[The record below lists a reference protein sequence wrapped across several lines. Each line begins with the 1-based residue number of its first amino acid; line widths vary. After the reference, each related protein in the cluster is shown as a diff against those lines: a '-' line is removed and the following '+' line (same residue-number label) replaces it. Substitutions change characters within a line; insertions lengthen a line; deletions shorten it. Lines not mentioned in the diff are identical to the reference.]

1 VIIFEIVSELDI
13 DLFAKVEIQ
22 LQIIE
27 KIFIINKSFNNE
39 PYYDKIINSNINRLN
54 KILHR
59 TEEID
64 AIKEDL
70 DNQYYNTESESK
82 INDIIEKQN
91 RYDSQYFELSDLFD
105 KKTNLLLTQ
114 IVSLIRTANIEKF
127 NKLIVWVFSYNKK
140 GYGYNQIYFDRI
152 QQNEIIRNI
161 SEKMKIK
168 YKKNLFELFVKSIN
182 TWDNSLS
189 IAKHFQIKT
198 LMRQLNKNF
207 KPNEK
212 FLFENINH
220 IGGGNNLI
228 TENFDGKSINLHLL
242 LKYLIKWD
250 ADKKKDEII
259 KKVGESWYNKY
270 YKNRDLSYPD
280 IYYGDYYYYDLL
292 LDLKKYTGDDD
303 DLDYILEGSKYIPS
317 FYHRKKIDKRIN
329 QLSQKN

>member
-1 VIIFEIVSELDI
+1 SFYKNIDALALEIENNNLNTNNKKELEKTVKPLFEKISFLYVDTISQKSKSVEGTYFKYFTPINWLNDCKSVNQLVIIFEIVSELDI

-127 NKLIVWVFSYNKK
+127 
-140 GYGYNQIYFDRI
+140 
-152 QQNEIIRNI
+152 
-161 SEKMKIK
+161 
-168 YKKNLFELFVKSIN
+168 
-182 TWDNSLS
+182 
-189 IAKHFQIKT
+189 
-198 LMRQLNKNF
+198 
-207 KPNEK
+207 
-212 FLFENINH
+212 
-220 IGGGNNLI
+220 
-228 TENFDGKSINLHLL
+228 
-242 LKYLIKWD
+242 
-250 ADKKKDEII
+250 
-259 KKVGESWYNKY
+259 
-270 YKNRDLSYPD
+270 
-280 IYYGDYYYYDLL
+280 
-292 LDLKKYTGDDD
+292 
-303 DLDYILEGSKYIPS
+303 
-317 FYHRKKIDKRIN
+317 
-329 QLSQKN
+329 